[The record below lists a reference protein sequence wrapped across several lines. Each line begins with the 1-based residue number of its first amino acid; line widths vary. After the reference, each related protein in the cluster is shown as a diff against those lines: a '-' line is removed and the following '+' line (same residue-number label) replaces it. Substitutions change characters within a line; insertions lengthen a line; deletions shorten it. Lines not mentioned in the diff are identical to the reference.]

1 MDDTQVLRDNLDM
14 LGEKNLYVYC
24 DDNPIMRVDGDG
36 QFFWIGGLIGAAV
49 NVVTGGI
56 AASVTGQR
64 YTIVDMVAAVS
75 GFFAGGL
82 TCFSPGIVSMIGG
95 CISGSYAVYCSL
107 KRGDSLLMIAL
118 NVGIAFGVNSYIGNL
133 TGFSGLPEVPT
144 VISSAWGFTYGLGAN
159 LIAAGVSAGTSVFD
173 TSGNNILSNM
183 VAISHVQVPVP
194 KAAIGQKRS
203 YNGKTK
209 SYRTSFIYRT
219 SSGKLACKKRKS
231 YHSRNACTV

>member
-1 MDDTQVLRDNLDM
+1 M
-14 LGEKNLYVYC
+14 
-24 DDNPIMRVDGDG
+24 
-36 QFFWIGGLIGAAV
+36 
-49 NVVTGGI
+49 
-56 AASVTGQR
+56 
-64 YTIVDMVAAVS
+64 
-75 GFFAGGL
+75 
-82 TCFSPGIVSMIGG
+82 SPGIVSMIGG

-107 KRGDSLLMIAL
+107 KKGDSLLMIAL
-118 NVGIAFGVNSYIGNL
+118 NVGIAFGANSYIGNL

-219 SSGKLACKKRKS
+219 PSGKLACKKRKS

>member
-1 MDDTQVLRDNLDM
+1 M

-75 GFFAGGL
+75 GFLAGGL
-82 TCFSPGIVSMIGG
+82 TCFSPDIVSMIGG

-107 KRGDSLLMIAL
+107 KRGDSLLMTAL
-118 NVGIAFGVNSYIGNL
+118 NVGIAFGATSYIGNL
-133 TGFSGLPEVPT
+133 TGFSGLPEVST
-144 VISSAWGFTYGLGAN
+144 VISSAWGFTYGLSAN

-219 SSGKLACKKRKS
+219 PSGKLAYKKRKS

>member
-1 MDDTQVLRDNLDM
+1 M
-14 LGEKNLYVYC
+14 LGEKNLYAYC

-107 KRGDSLLMIAL
+107 KRG
-118 NVGIAFGVNSYIGNL
+118 
-133 TGFSGLPEVPT
+133 GFP
-144 VISSAWGFTYGLGAN
+144 INDCFKCRHCFWGKF
-159 LIAAGVSAGTSVFD
+159 IHWK
-173 TSGNNILSNM
+173 SNWFF
-183 VAISHVQVPVP
+183 
-194 KAAIGQKRS
+194 
-203 YNGKTK
+203 
-209 SYRTSFIYRT
+209 RTS
-219 SSGKLACKKRKS
+219 
-231 YHSRNACTV
+231 